1 MREKFRIL
9 FPLKMKPETELLQ
22 RCKKDDRKAHHELYS
37 MCFQFLYGIC
47 RRYYVNQED
56 RMSALN
62 LAFVKIIKNIHSYIQ
77 KEKNIPFELW
87 IRRITINHIVDEFRR
102 NKSYREL
109 QDLRDFQEV
118 EFLHPQYDPALEKAK
133 LEEILFAI
141 DKLPA
146 MNRAVF
152 NLFVLDGYKH
162 EEIAAMLKISANTSK
177 VHLHRAKKKLQEFLE
192 SEWKKK
198 HVTSNF
204 MIQ

>member
-1 MREKFRIL
+1 
-9 FPLKMKPETELLQ
+9 
-22 RCKKDDRKAHHELYS
+22 
-37 MCFQFLYGIC
+37 
-47 RRYYVNQED
+47 
-56 RMSALN
+56 MSALN
-62 LAFVKIIKNIHSYIQ
+62 LAFVKIIKNLSSYLQ
-77 KEKNIPFELW
+77 KEQEVPFELW
-87 IRRITINHIVDEFRR
+87 IRRITINHIVDEYRK
-102 NKSYREL
+102 NKIYKDSRDNREL
-109 QDLRDFQEV
+109 QDSEY
-118 EFLHPQYDPALEKAK
+118 LHPHYDPGLEKAK

-146 MNRAVF
+146 MNKAVF

-162 EEIAAMLKISANTSK
+162 EEIAGMLKISPNTSK